1 MTDDYELVLAA
12 LENPVRFSQE
22 ENAAL
27 VRVIGHEQAIDG
39 LKDLHWAVA
48 ALRHAMPGWWFSV
61 GLCALSGD
69 ASIGPDFRAPNAPSK
84 AIIDKYDAGFHADL
98 QPGDGLRRMA
108 RALLHCIVQAKQAMK
123 VDGYE

>member
-1 MTDDYELVLAA
+1 MTDDYEMALRA
-12 LENPVRFSQE
+12 LENPR
-22 ENAAL
+22 NL
-27 VRVIGHEQAIDG
+27 
-39 LKDLHWAVA
+39 DLAEMNAVA
-48 ALRHAMPGWWFSV
+48 RVLGANVTGRHLVNVREAIRLLNTVLPGWWFSV